1 MKSIILCLALC
12 LAIFTIWPG
21 MGEVQVISEIVAKGN
36 GTVYTEVQTTK
47 TNLHDQFVAL
57 SPGGLVYMSQ
67 VNGQNVSMN
76 ATEAISQQLEMELM
90 GIKTIKPIRDPF
102 KIQVPRSFGKL

>member
-12 LAIFTIWPG
+12 LAIFTIWPS

-57 SPGGLVYMSQ
+57 SQEGLVYVSQ
-67 VNGQNVSMN
+67 VNGQNISTN
-76 ATEAISQQLEMELM
+76 ATEAISQQLEMEM
-90 GIKTIKPIRDPF
+90 NGIRTIKPLRDPF
-102 KIQVPRSFGKL
+102 KIQVPRSFGKV